1 MLFYGIIWSEINPE
15 VNTMEET
22 LGKRI
27 AGHRKRLG
35 MTQDRLAEQLGVTA
49 QAVSKWENDQS
60 CPDIAMLPKLAEL
73 FGISVDALLGVASHT
88 QAAEAE
94 VVEPITEEE
103 AEPDGL
109 HFQSG
114 NVEFHWDGG
123 RRSSLALA
131 VWILIVGGLL
141 LAGNILTWNLEL
153 WDVLWTSGLLVFG
166 LFGILSKFSI
176 FSLSCMLFG
185 AYFLLNKLHILPI
198 SIGKELLLPVLL
210 LLFGLSLLIDALH
223 KPSKRH
229 FTLLRNGQKIRH
241 SRCEVADG
249 MLDCNLAF
257 CEVSTVVDAPRL
269 RGGNVSV
276 SFGELELDFS
286 GCEEIAPGCTIE
298 ADCSF
303 GELTIKVPRRYRI
316 DADTSTSFG
325 NYEVS
330 GSPDAEP
337 VAVINLVASAS
348 FGEISIKYI

>member
-1 MLFYGIIWSEINPE
+1 
-15 VNTMEET
+15 MEET

-27 AGHRKRLG
+27 ASHRKRLG

-49 QAVSKWENDQS
+49 QAISKWENDQS
-60 CPDIAMLPKLAEL
+60 CPDIALLPKLAEI
-73 FGISVDALLGVASHT
+73 FGISIDMLLGVAPRT

-141 LAGNILTWNLEL
+141 LAGSILSWNLEL

-185 AYFLLNKLHILPI
+185 GYFLLTKLHILPI

-229 FTLLRNGQKIRH
+229 FTLLRNGEKIKN
-241 SRCEVADG
+241 SRCVVADG
-249 MLDCNLAF
+249 ILDCNLTF

-269 RGGNVSV
+269 HRGNVNV
-276 SFGELELDFS
+276 SFGELNLDLS

-298 ADCSF
+298 ANCSF
-303 GELTIKVPRRYRI
+303 GELTLKVPRCYRVEA
-316 DADTSTSFG
+316 DASTSFG
-325 NYEVS
+325 NFEVT
-330 GSPDAEP
+330 GSPDTEP
-337 VAVINLVASAS
+337 ISVINLVASAS
-348 FGEISIKYI
+348 FGEICIKYI